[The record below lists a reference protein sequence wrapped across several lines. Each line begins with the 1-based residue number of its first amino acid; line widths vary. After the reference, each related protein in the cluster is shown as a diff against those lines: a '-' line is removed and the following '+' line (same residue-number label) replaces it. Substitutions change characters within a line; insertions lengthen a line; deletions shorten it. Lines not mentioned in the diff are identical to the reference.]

1 MPLRVTYLWVDV
13 SFKSAMAPA
22 RSGKKEKTGRR
33 SPPGTPEL
41 RTVLCGEY
49 ASTCRKVRSRSPH
62 NKKRHAAMRD
72 LAQRHAFRHDAA
84 NGRAGARQLPTA
96 LPTRRMPKTTKEG
109 KKKRK
114 ETKKPS
120 PVNSAKTRPMN
131 GSNAI
136 SRCPATGLPRLFPAL
151 TPDARS
157 VCAGHEGK
165 SLRRGCCAA
174 SHTSGR
180 P

>member
-1 MPLRVTYLWVDV
+1 MFHSRAQWPQPVAERRERPGGEARPALR
-13 SFKSAMAPA
+13 SSAQYSAESTRVLAAEYAPV
-22 RSGKKEKTGRR
+22 
-33 SPPGTPEL
+33 L
-41 RTVLCGEY
+41 RTTKT
-49 ASTCRKVRSRSPH
+49 AR
-62 NKKRHAAMRD
+62 RHAGAC
-72 LAQRHAFRHDAA
+72 AA
-84 NGRAGARQLPTA
+84 PRLPPRRRKRARRRTA
-96 LPTRRMPKTTKEG
+96 APIPLPTRRMPKTTKEG

-136 SRCPATGLPRLFPAL
+136 SRCPATELPRLFPAW

-165 SLRRGCCAA
+165 SPRRGCCAA